1 MNDWSIL
8 YDKYRKTDNKTKY
21 EIDDLT
27 RKLIE
32 IVLKYIMYILLIIHI
47 VNLGRFIYYE
57 FITINTNNIT
67 NQTVKKDEDNTDYI
81 FWTIFE
87 NFLSYNN
94 TKSNT

>member
-1 MNDWSIL
+1 MIGVFYMINIE
-8 YDKYRKTDNKTKY
+8 KTDNKTKY

-67 NQTVKKDEDNTDYI
+67 NQIKQ
-81 FWTIFE
+81 
-87 NFLSYNN
+87 
-94 TKSNT
+94 

>member
-67 NQTVKKDEDNTDYI
+67 NQIKQ
-81 FWTIFE
+81 
-87 NFLSYNN
+87 
-94 TKSNT
+94 